1 MLAIIDSTSYNK
13 AQTQLMHT
21 KGVIEKD
28 NLATY
33 IIIDNWKSPD
43 DVKAFL
49 WKLYNDKKMPL
60 EGAVFI
66 GDIPIPMLR
75 DAQHLSSAFKMDQ
88 RRDWTQSSI
97 PSDRF
102 YDDFDLKFDF
112 LKQDENRPELFY
124 YSLRHDGS
132 QQLNSDIYTG
142 RIRLY
147 DNEKG
152 NKYTQLIAYLQKW

>member
-1 MLAIIDSTSYNK
+1 MKKNYWSLFILIFITAVSGYSQTVINPAVNTPTSFAIIIDSTSYIK
-13 AQTQLMHT
+13 AQNAVNAY
-21 KGVIEKD
+21 KEVIEKD

-43 DVKAFL
+43 DIKAFL

-88 RRDWTQSSI
+88 RRDWT
-97 PSDRF
+97 
-102 YDDFDLKFDF
+102 
-112 LKQDENRPELFY
+112 
-124 YSLRHDGS
+124 
-132 QQLNSDIYTG
+132 
-142 RIRLY
+142 
-147 DNEKG
+147 
-152 NKYTQLIAYLQKW
+152 